1 MRSSIRR
8 VLYSRL
14 LAAIFASGLLTGLG
28 CVAAGV
34 LLFRGYMDRAL
45 AASEAEALKRVEVFN
60 LVVGK
65 IVRDQESRGL
75 AALASLDARFPDRA
89 SARAAG
95 LAGLKAAAREL
106 EVDEVYFIGG
116 DGVVFATSFEP
127 DQGLDLFSF
136 GGPTEAMLRA
146 LYGSG
151 RLESPGISG
160 STQTSN
166 INDYQYFGP
175 AGKDHVVEVSTRL
188 SSMVRLAYPGYD
200 YERLAAALFG
210 ADPGSG
216 PVRIVDYVDRAGNS
230 WIRERSVF
238 PEAARRLAEAAGSPD
253 SLEWT
258 EGRHRLF
265 LKRIRLPAYHRDMTL
280 YALLDAD
287 ESYYYGF
294 IAISLLVALAVLGGS
309 SFAAFLAARRSL
321 GPKVTSRLESLSA
334 AMGRVGKGGD
344 LGLLDDRYD
353 DEISDIGR
361 HAAEM
366 VSTIVADREEL
377 RAFARRLEEEIVERE
392 RKEEDLKGALEANLS
407 LLREVDHRVKNN
419 LQLMAS
425 LARLEAGGAS
435 AETATLLGKM
445 ELRFLGMAQV
455 QDLIGAEPQL
465 GKIEMAGVL
474 EDLVELVARQ
484 SGRNMASRVD
494 AAGVRLGADDATAV
508 ALAACELA
516 DNAYRHAFGEGGV
529 RFELRLLTSPEGGL
543 VLEAEDDG
551 AFGAGPLEEGLGLTI
566 VRALAAQRGGVA
578 EFGPSA
584 KGGFLAR
591 LRLPAPREASASGE
605 GVLAPGA
612 PTSGGWDLP

>member
-28 CVAAGV
+28 CVAAGI

-45 AASEAEALKRVEVFN
+45 AASEAEALTRVEVFS
-60 LVVGK
+60 LVIGK
-65 IVRDQESRGL
+65 IVSDQEAEGV
-75 AALASLDARFPDRA
+75 AALAALDARFPDRA
-89 SARAAG
+89 AARAAG
-95 LAGLKAAAREL
+95 LEGLRAAAGEL
-106 EVDEVYFIGG
+106 GVDEVYFIGD

-136 GGPTEAMLRA
+136 GGPTEAMLKA

-151 RLESPGISG
+151 RFESPGITA

-166 INDYQYFGP
+166 INDYQYLGP
-175 AGKDHVVEVSTRL
+175 AGKDYVIEVSTRL
-188 SSMVRLAYPGYD
+188 SSMVERAYPGHD
-200 YERLAAALFG
+200 YESLAAALFG
-210 ADPGSG
+210 AAPGSG
-216 PVRIVDYVDRAGNS
+216 PVRIVDYVDLAGKS
-230 WIRERSVF
+230 WIRERSAY
-238 PEAARRLAEAAGSPD
+238 PEAASRLEGASDAPASV
-253 SLEWT
+253 EWT
-258 EGRHRLF
+258 EGRYRLF
-265 LKRIRLPAYHRDMTL
+265 LKRIRLPSYHQDISL
-280 YALLDAD
+280 YVLLSAD

-294 IAISLLVALAVLGGS
+294 IAISLLVAMAVLGGS

-321 GPKVTSRLESLSA
+321 GPKVASRLESLSA
-334 AMGRVGKGGD
+334 AMGRVGRGGD
-344 LGLLDDRYD
+344 LGLLDDRFD

-361 HAAEM
+361 RAAEM

-392 RKEEDLKGALEANLS
+392 RKEEALEGALEANLS

-435 AETATLLGKM
+435 AETAALLGKM

-455 QDLIGAEPQL
+455 QDLLGAEPQL
-465 GKIEMAGVL
+465 GQVAMAGVL
-474 EDLVELVARQ
+474 EDLVGRIAQQ
-484 SGRNMASRVD
+484 SGRPDVAFRID
-494 AAGVRLGADDATAV
+494 AAEARLGADDATAA

-516 DNAYRHAFGEGGV
+516 DNAYRHAFREGGG
-529 RFELRLLTSPEGGL
+529 RFELRLAVPPGGGFA
-543 VLEAEDDG
+543 LEAEDDG
-551 AFGAGPLEEGLGLTI
+551 AFGAGPPKEGLGLTI
-566 VRALAAQRGGVA
+566 VRAIAAQRGGSA

-591 LRLPAPREASASGE
+591 LLVPAPR
-605 GVLAPGA
+605 VAPA
-612 PTSGGWDLP
+612 AGG